1 MSQTEKEK
9 KAFLK
14 YCSPDNC
21 RRRLEHFLKNQKKG
35 VAHFYRNDQGPGT
48 FNLDTA
54 SARASLLVKS
64 VVEDELLG
72 EGKKIWEITKD
83 LAVLALYDMAIL
95 IGGPFLSLLLP
106 G

>member
-9 KAFLK
+9 AFLQ
-14 YCSPDNC
+14 YCSLDNC
-21 RRRLEHFLKNQKKG
+21 RKRLEHFLKSQKQG
-35 VAHFYRNDQGPGT
+35 VAHFYRNGQGPGT

-64 VVEDELLG
+64 VVQDKLLG
-72 EGKKIWEITKD
+72 HDEEIWELTKD